1 MKKNEKGFTL
11 LETLIVSTFIAS
23 TLIYLFIQ
31 INNIK
36 TSYDITFRY
45 NTVPGLYGAQN
56 VLSFLNK
63 NTYDDVK
70 VSVENSELH
79 YVDLTDGT
87 ALANGS
93 NVYYKDLIK
102 KLNIKTVI
110 MIKEDTTDILTNLD
124 QITLFTEEMKRFIKR
139 IDSDKNENL
148 YRLVVEY
155 NDNTFAT
162 IKIGDAQTDILGD
175 VTATG
180 IYYDNSKSGLKSDNV
195 QDALVE
201 IYQILKDGEISE

>member
-1 MKKNEKGFTL
+1 MKKNKKGFTL

-31 INNIK
+31 ISNIK
-36 TSYDITFRY
+36 SSYDITFRY
-45 NTVPGLYGAQN
+45 DTVPGLYGAQN

-70 VSVENSELH
+70 VAVENSELN

-87 ALANGS
+87 ALSNGS
-93 NVYYKDLIK
+93 NLYYKDLIQ
-102 KLNIKTVI
+102 KLNIKMII
-110 MIKEDTTDILTNLD
+110 MIKEDTTDILSNLN
-124 QITLFTEEMKRFIKR
+124 QITSFSEEMKKFIKR
-139 IDSDKNENL
+139 IDSSKSEGL
-148 YRLVVEY
+148 YRLVIEY

-162 IKIGDAQTDILGD
+162 IKIGDAQKDILDGI
-175 VTATG
+175 TAKD
-180 IYYDNSKSGLKSDNV
+180 IYYDNTKSGLKSETV

-201 IYQILKDGEISE
+201 IYQILKDGEAA